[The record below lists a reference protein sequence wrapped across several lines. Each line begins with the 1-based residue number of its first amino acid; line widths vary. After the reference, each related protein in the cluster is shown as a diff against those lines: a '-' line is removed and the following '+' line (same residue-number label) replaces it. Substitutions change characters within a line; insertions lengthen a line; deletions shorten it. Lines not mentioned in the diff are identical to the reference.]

1 MTTEKAIEKKYRESV
16 KNRGGLAL
24 KFVSPGFAGVP
35 DRIALFP
42 GGQIEFVEL
51 KAPGKKPTARQLAVH
66 EQFRKLGFTVRVVDG
81 LKDIPHIDEKA
92 MSQIVRKIIK
102 GDL

>member
-1 MTTEKAIEKKYRESV
+1 MTTEKAIERKYRESV
-16 KNRGGLAL
+16 KKRGGLAL
-24 KFVSPGFAGVP
+24 KFVSPGFTGVP

-66 EQFRKLGFTVRVVDG
+66 EQFRKLGFTVRVVDSIEADPQDFNNWCRK
-81 LKDIPHIDEKA
+81 LFKKA
-92 MSQIVRKIIK
+92 AK
-102 GDL
+102 